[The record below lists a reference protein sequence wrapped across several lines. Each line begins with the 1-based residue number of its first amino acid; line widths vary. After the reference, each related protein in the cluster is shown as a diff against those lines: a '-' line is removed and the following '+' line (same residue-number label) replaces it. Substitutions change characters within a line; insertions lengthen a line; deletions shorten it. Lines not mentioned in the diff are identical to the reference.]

1 MANAVRPP
9 QLRRLLALLIAL
21 VGVPA
26 ALSITVFVMDTPVRV
41 GEPSPRTIVAPD
53 LIRVPDPDATDR
65 ARRQA
70 ADEVSPILVDDQE
83 ARAAIVQ
90 SVRDAFAVV
99 RDARAP
105 GEDGKRA
112 SAEEQI
118 AAMRQRL
125 PMLDEEALDVLVRL
139 SDDELAQTTAEAI
152 AVAREFARQRI
163 TEARVETVL
172 DEQLRNEL
180 VVRQFPPAVADA
192 VVDPLVRASVRPTV
206 IEDEQATAEARAA
219 AADAVA
225 EVVRTFPAFSVIVS
239 AGEEVDSVQFAA
251 LRQRGLEGAEPW
263 RPIVKAFIIVVV
275 AAAAVVAYLYTYRR
289 SVWRS
294 SRRVLLL
301 ALLFLGFALILEVV
315 ALVETNAGSGWRYV
329 VPIGAMAMLATIL
342 FDPPI
347 GVLVSIPAT
356 VLVAFTTGGQSGP
369 VAFAAIAALASVP
382 LVTRLS
388 SRGALRRAA
397 WQSTLLY
404 AALAGIMAAV
414 FADLETAR
422 LAAVAGLL
430 NGVLTYMI
438 VSAILPLLESSF
450 KIVTA
455 SSLLDLADRNHPL
468 LRELEQKALGSY
480 NHSIL
485 VSTLVERACRSI
497 NADSLLGSTAALYHD
512 IGKVRQ
518 PWFFVENQF
527 GIANPHDE
535 LDPETSALI
544 IQEHVTDGITMAQQF
559 RLPPEIVEGIA
570 THHGTTLVSYFHR
583 RAVQTAGPHEHVDE
597 KTYRYKGRKPS
608 SKEMAVLMLADCC
621 EGASRAAAL
630 TNRNLSR
637 HDLETICRTLIA
649 ERVDDNQLD
658 ESSLTFHEL
667 KVVTESFIETLTGV
681 YHPRIAYPPAVRDK
695 ELPEVS
701 PGPEASP
708 RSLQPP
714 EADGNPVSAER
725 IGPPSP

>member
-1 MANAVRPP
+1 MARALRPV
-9 QLRRLLALLIAL
+9 QIRRFLALFIAL
-21 VGVPA
+21 VGVPL
-26 ALSITVFVMDTPVRV
+26 ALSITVFGGDTPVRV

-70 ADEVSPILVDDQE
+70 ADEVSAIVVDDQE

-105 GEDGKRA
+105 GEDGERA
-112 SAEEQI
+112 NPDEQI
-118 AAMRQRL
+118 EAMRQRL
-125 PMLDEEALDVLVRL
+125 PMLDGEALDLLVRL
-139 SDDELAQTTAEAI
+139 SDDEVAQSAAEAV

-163 TEARVETVL
+163 TEDRIETIAN
-172 DEQLRNEL
+172 EQLRNEL
-180 VVRQFPPAVADA
+180 VVRQFPPGVADA
-192 VVDPLVRASVRPTV
+192 VVDPLIRASLRPTV
-206 IEDEQATAEARAA
+206 IEDEDATAEARET

-263 RPIVKAFIIVVV
+263 RPIVKAFIIAFLATAV
-275 AAAAVVAYLYTYRR
+275 VVAYLYAYRR
-289 SVWRS
+289 PILRS

-301 ALLFLGFALILEVV
+301 AVLFLGFALMVEAV
-315 ALVETNAGSGWRYV
+315 ALAQTNAGSGWRYV
-329 VPIGAMAMLATIL
+329 VPIGAIAMLATIL

-347 GVLVSIPAT
+347 GVLVSIPAV
-356 VLVAFTTGGQSGP
+356 VLVAFTTSGQSGP
-369 VAFAAIAALASVP
+369 PAFAAIAVLATVP

-388 SRGALRRAA
+388 SRRALRRAA

-404 AALAGIMAAV
+404 GALAGVIAAV
-414 FADLETAR
+414 FADLDTAR
-422 LAAVAGLL
+422 VAAVAGLI

-438 VSAILPLLESSF
+438 VSASLPLLESSF

-455 SSLLDLADRNHPL
+455 TSLLDLADRNHPL

-485 VSTLVERACRSI
+485 VATLVERACRSI
-497 NADSLLGSTAALYHD
+497 GADGLLGSTAALYHD

-583 RAVQTAGPHEHVDE
+583 RAVQEAGAQGHVDE
-597 KTYRYKGRKPS
+597 QTYRYKGRKPS

-637 HDLETICRTLIA
+637 HDLETICHTLIA

-681 YHPRIAYPPAVRDK
+681 YHPRIAYPPPVRDK
-695 ELPEVS
+695 ELGDGSAP
-701 PGPEASP
+701 AP
-708 RSLQPP
+708 RSLPP
-714 EADGNPVSAER
+714 PDADGDPVPVER
-725 IGPPSP
+725 IVP

>member
-1 MANAVRPP
+1 MARALRPP
-9 QLRRLLALLIAL
+9 QVRRVLALLIAL
-21 VGVPA
+21 VGVPL
-26 ALSITVFVMDTPVRV
+26 ALSITVFVMDTPVRI

-70 ADEVSPILVDDQE
+70 ADEVTPIVVDDQE
-83 ARAAIVQ
+83 ARAAILQ

-99 RDARAP
+99 RDVRVP
-105 GEDGKRA
+105 GEDGEQA
-112 SAEEQI
+112 SPAEQVE
-118 AAMRQRL
+118 AMRQRL
-125 PMLDEEALDVLVRL
+125 PMLGDEALDLLVRL
-139 SDDELAQTTAEAI
+139 SDDELAQATAETV

-163 TEARVETVL
+163 TEERVETVAN
-172 DEQLRNEL
+172 EQLRNEL
-180 VVRQFPPAVADA
+180 VVRQFPPGIADAVAD
-192 VVDPLVRASVRPTV
+192 PLIRASLRPTV
-206 IEDEQATAEARAA
+206 IEDEEATSQSRQD

-263 RPIVKAFIIVVV
+263 RPIVKAFII
-275 AAAAVVAYLYTYRR
+275 AFIATAAVVGYLYAYRR
-289 SVWRS
+289 PILRS

-301 ALLFLGFALILEVV
+301 AVLFLGFALAVEAV
-315 ALVETNAGSGWRYV
+315 ALAQTNAGSGWRYV
-329 VPIGAMAMLATIL
+329 VPIGAIAMLATIL

-347 GVLVSIPAT
+347 GVLVSIPAV

-369 VAFAAIAALASVP
+369 PAFMAIAALATVP

-404 AALAGIMAAV
+404 GALAGVMAAV
-414 FADLETAR
+414 FADLDTAR
-422 LAAVAGLL
+422 WAAAAGLL

-438 VSAILPLLESSF
+438 VSASLPLLESSF

-455 SSLLDLADRNHPL
+455 TSLLDLADRNHPL

-485 VSTLVERACRSI
+485 VATLVERACRAI
-497 NADSLLGSTAALYHD
+497 GADGLLGSTAALYHD

-544 IQEHVTDGITMAQQF
+544 IQEHVTDGISMARQF

-583 RAVQTAGPHEHVDE
+583 RAQQEAGPDGHVDE
-597 KTYRYKGRKPS
+597 QTYRYKGRKPS

-681 YHPRIAYPPAVRDK
+681 YHPRIAYPPPVRDK
-695 ELPEVS
+695 QLGDGS
-701 PGPEASP
+701 ASAPAP
-708 RSLQPP
+708 RSLPP
-714 EADGNPVSAER
+714 PDAEPVAPER
-725 IGPPSP
+725 IVP